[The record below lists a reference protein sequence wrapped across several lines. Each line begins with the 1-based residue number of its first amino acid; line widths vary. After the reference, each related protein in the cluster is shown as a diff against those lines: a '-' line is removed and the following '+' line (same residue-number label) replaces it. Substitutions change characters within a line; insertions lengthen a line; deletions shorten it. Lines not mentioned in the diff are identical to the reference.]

1 MPISTTVDTVSS
13 PAPTQVDDDAQR
25 RKWEAKQSGS
35 RPLGAME
42 RYRALN
48 DAMDEAYDLFD
59 LTNRDARFALIL
71 MGGLNAA
78 LVVFATRSEVMSRLT
93 PRQGLITG
101 IVLAAY
107 MVLAFVFLLQA
118 IQELRP
124 GNIRPVSKSHAGSG
138 LPVGIRYF
146 EDVVTRSVDEH
157 LAAWNQVTIAQL
169 NTELAA
175 QVHSMCMRNVKR
187 KEALR
192 RLYDHLRL
200 MTILL
205 AVVLVIVLTFTQIP

>member
-1 MPISTTVDTVSS
+1 MPISTTVDTL
-13 PAPTQVDDDAQR
+13 PPLAPTQAGDDVKR
-25 RKWEAKQSGS
+25 RKWEAKQSDS

-78 LVVFATRSEVMSRLT
+78 LVVFATRSEIVSRLT
-93 PRQGLITG
+93 PTQGAITG
-101 IVLAAY
+101 VVLAAY
-107 MVLAFVFLLQA
+107 VVLAFVFLLQA
-118 IQELRP
+118 IQALRP
-124 GNIRPVSKSHAGSG
+124 GNIRPVSKIDAAVG
-138 LPVGIRYF
+138 LPVGVRYF

-157 LAAWNQVTIAQL
+157 VAAWNNVTIAQL

-175 QVHSMCMRNVKR
+175 QVHSMCLRNVKR
-187 KEALR
+187 KDALR
-192 RLYDHLRL
+192 RLYNHLRL

-205 AVVLVIVLTFTQIP
+205 AVILVIVLSFTQS

>member
-1 MPISTTVDTVSS
+1 VETLPHLA
-13 PAPTQVDDDAQR
+13 PAPLEDDAVR
-25 RKWEAKQSGS
+25 RKWEAKQSDS

-78 LVVFATRSEVMSRLT
+78 LVVFATRGEVVSRLT
-93 PRQGLITG
+93 PTQGLITG

-107 MVLAFVFLLQA
+107 IVLAFIFLLQA

-124 GNIRPVSKSHAGSG
+124 GNIRPVTKADASG
-138 LPVGIRYF
+138 RFPVGVRYF
-146 EDVVTRSVDEH
+146 EDVATRSVDEH
-157 LAAWNQVTIAQL
+157 VAAWNSVTIAQL

-175 QVHSMCMRNVKR
+175 QVHSMCLRNVKR

-205 AVVLVIVLTFTQIP
+205 AVILVIVLSFTLIS

>member
-1 MPISTTVDTVSS
+1 MI
-13 PAPTQVDDDAQR
+13 APEMESDVKR
-25 RKWEAKQSGS
+25 RKWEARQVDS

-71 MGGLNAA
+71 MGGVNAA
-78 LVVFATRSEVMSRLT
+78 LVVFATRSEVVSRRT
-93 PRQGLITG
+93 PTQSIITG

-107 MVLAFVFLLQA
+107 VVLAFVFLLEA
-118 IQELRP
+118 IQALRP
-124 GNIRPVSKSHAGSG
+124 GNFRPVFKANPRGG

-146 EDVVTRSVDEH
+146 EDVVTRSVDEYV
-157 LAAWNQVTIAQL
+157 AAWNEATIAQL

-175 QVHSMCMRNVKR
+175 QVHSMCLRNVKR
-187 KEALR
+187 KDALR

-205 AVVLVIVLTFTQIP
+205 AVILVMVLSFTQI

>member
-1 MPISTTVDTVSS
+1 MASHAAS
-13 PAPTQVDDDAQR
+13 PLEDDEKR

-78 LVVFATRSEVMSRLT
+78 LVVFATRSEVASRLT
-93 PRQGLITG
+93 SRQSLITG

-107 MVLAFVFLLQA
+107 MVLAFVFLIEA
-118 IQELRP
+118 IQALRP
-124 GNIRPVSKSHAGSG
+124 GNIRPVSKVGAGGG
-138 LPVGIRYF
+138 LPVGVRYF
-146 EDVVTRSVDEH
+146 EDVATRSVDEH
-157 LAAWNQVTIAQL
+157 VAAWNDVTITEL

-175 QVHSMCMRNVKR
+175 QLHSMCLRNVKR
-187 KEALR
+187 KDALR
-192 RLYDHLRL
+192 RLYAHLRL

-205 AVVLVIVLTFTQIP
+205 AVVLLIVLAFTQIS

>member
-1 MPISTTVDTVSS
+1 MPISVTVTTV
-13 PAPTQVDDDAQR
+13 PLPDARQAEEDAKR
-25 RKWEAKQSGS
+25 RKREAKDVDA

-78 LVVFATRSEVMSRLT
+78 LVVSATGSDIASRLSA
-93 PRQGLITG
+93 RQGFITG
-101 IVLAAY
+101 VVLAGY
-107 MVLAFVFLLQA
+107 VVLAFVFLLEA
-118 IQELRP
+118 IKALRP
-124 GNIRPVSKSHAGSG
+124 GNFRPKSKSSG
-138 LPVGIRYF
+138 VIPVGIRYF

-157 LAAWNQVTIAQL
+157 IAAWNEATVAQL

-175 QVHSMCMRNVKR
+175 QVHSMCVRNVTRKR
-187 KEALR
+187 SLR

-205 AVVLVIVLTFTQIP
+205 AVILVMVLAFTQIP

>member
-1 MPISTTVDTVSS
+1 MT
-13 PAPTQVDDDAQR
+13 PAIEEDLKR
-25 RKWEAKQSGS
+25 RRWEAKQVDS

-78 LVVFATRSEVMSRLT
+78 LVVFTTRSEIVSRLT
-93 PRQGLITG
+93 PTQGIITG

-107 MVLAFVFLLQA
+107 MVMAFVFLLQA
-118 IQELRP
+118 IQALRP
-124 GNIRPVSKSHAGSG
+124 GNIRPVSTIDAHGG
-138 LPVGIRYF
+138 LPVGVRYF

-157 LAAWNQVTIAQL
+157 VAAWNNVTIAQL

-175 QVHSMCMRNVKR
+175 QLHSMCLRNVKR
-187 KEALR
+187 KDALR
-192 RLYDHLRL
+192 LLYDHLRL

-205 AVVLVIVLTFTQIP
+205 AVILVMVLSFTQIS